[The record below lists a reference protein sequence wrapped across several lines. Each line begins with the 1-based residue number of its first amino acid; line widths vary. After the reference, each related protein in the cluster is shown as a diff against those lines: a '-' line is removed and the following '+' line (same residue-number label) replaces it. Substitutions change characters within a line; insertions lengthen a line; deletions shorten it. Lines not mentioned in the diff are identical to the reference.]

1 MTFLNRFEVVR
12 YGGIDGLSLP
22 RLSRAN
28 LVSGVNGVGK
38 TALRSHARSRSQG
51 ADIGADRTERLDIVP
66 AQLQVLVIVR
76 PKYVCRGCEQGGAQ
90 APTPAPLVEGAIP
103 IAGAIAHVPVSKFAA
118 PPFARR
124 RARLHRTGADADA
137 PARRTAEAAGSEST
151 CRAPRCPRPR
161 HRSRLGTTDRRTDP
175 SPAPRNATPLVSVA
189 PTPGPRYHRV
199 ALLSYR
205 PLPLTPEGLPMS
217 STTPKDSIGPVHS
230 VGIAPRV
237 IDPMHSTAAAPR
249 VIDYPETDGQP
260 MAETPTHRDAM
271 IDAIQVLRRHF
282 AHRPDVYV
290 SGNMMMYYEEGEP
303 RRCVSP
309 DVFVAVGVEDKDRR
323 TYLLWREA
331 KGPDFV
337 LEVTSKS
344 TRRNDQ
350 MTKRALYEW
359 MGVSEYVLY
368 DPRGEYLDPPLQGF
382 ALAGG
387 RYVELEGR
395 RLPGGAR
402 ALHSEVLGL
411 SLHVRARDRALRLH
425 DPASG
430 EDLLT
435 PVEAAAA
442 REEAEARAE
451 RAEARAER
459 EAAARGEAEVRAER
473 ADARTEREAA
483 ARREEAVARQAVEAE
498 NTELRARIRE
508 FERFSRTR
516 QSPPS

>member
-1 MTFLNRFEVVR
+1 
-12 YGGIDGLSLP
+12 
-22 RLSRAN
+22 
-28 LVSGVNGVGK
+28 
-38 TALRSHARSRSQG
+38 
-51 ADIGADRTERLDIVP
+51 
-66 AQLQVLVIVR
+66 
-76 PKYVCRGCEQGGAQ
+76 
-90 APTPAPLVEGAIP
+90 
-103 IAGAIAHVPVSKFAA
+103 
-118 PPFARR
+118 
-124 RARLHRTGADADA
+124 
-137 PARRTAEAAGSEST
+137 
-151 CRAPRCPRPR
+151 
-161 HRSRLGTTDRRTDP
+161 
-175 SPAPRNATPLVSVA
+175 
-189 PTPGPRYHRV
+189 
-199 ALLSYR
+199 
-205 PLPLTPEGLPMS
+205 MS
-217 STTPKDSIGPVHS
+217 STTPKDSIGPMHS

-237 IDPMHSTAAAPR
+237 IDPMHSTAVASR

-260 MAETPTHRDAM
+260 MAETPAHRDVM
-271 IDAIQVLRRHF
+271 IDAIQVLQRHF

-350 MTKRALYEW
+350 VTKRALYEW

-368 DPRGEYLDPPLQGF
+368 DPLGEYLSPSLQGF
-382 ALAGG
+382 ALSGG

-402 ALHSEVLGL
+402 ALHSGVLGL

-425 DPASG
+425 DPVSG

-435 PVEAAAA
+435 PVEAAAREAAA

-451 RAEARAER
+451 REAVARGEAVVRAER

-473 ADARTEREAA
+473 EAAARGEAEVHAEREAA

-498 NTELRARIRE
+498 NTELWARIRE
-508 FERFSRTR
+508 FERFSRAR

>member
-1 MTFLNRFEVVR
+1 
-12 YGGIDGLSLP
+12 
-22 RLSRAN
+22 
-28 LVSGVNGVGK
+28 
-38 TALRSHARSRSQG
+38 
-51 ADIGADRTERLDIVP
+51 
-66 AQLQVLVIVR
+66 
-76 PKYVCRGCEQGGAQ
+76 
-90 APTPAPLVEGAIP
+90 
-103 IAGAIAHVPVSKFAA
+103 
-118 PPFARR
+118 
-124 RARLHRTGADADA
+124 
-137 PARRTAEAAGSEST
+137 
-151 CRAPRCPRPR
+151 
-161 HRSRLGTTDRRTDP
+161 
-175 SPAPRNATPLVSVA
+175 
-189 PTPGPRYHRV
+189 
-199 ALLSYR
+199 
-205 PLPLTPEGLPMS
+205 MS
-217 STTPKDSIGPVHS
+217 STTPKDSIGPMHS

-237 IDPMHSTAAAPR
+237 LDPMHSTAAAPR

-271 IDAIQVLRRHF
+271 MDAIQVLRRHF

-309 DVFVAVGVEDKDRR
+309 DVFVAMGVEDKDRR

-350 MTKRALYEW
+350 VTKRALYEW

-368 DPRGEYLDPPLQGF
+368 DPLGEYLDPPLQGYR
-382 ALAGG
+382 LVGG
-387 RYVELEGR
+387 RYVEWER
-395 RLPGGAR
+395 TRVPGGVR

-411 SLHVRARDRALRLH
+411 SLHVRARDRALRLY
-425 DPASG
+425 DPAAG
-430 EDLLT
+430 KDLLT

-451 RAEARAER
+451 RADARAER

-473 ADARTEREAA
+473 EAAARGEAEVRAESADARAEREAAARGEAEVHAEREAA

-498 NTELRARIRE
+498 NTELWARIRE
-508 FERFSRTR
+508 FERFSRAR
-516 QSPPS
+516 RSPPS

>member
-1 MTFLNRFEVVR
+1 
-12 YGGIDGLSLP
+12 
-22 RLSRAN
+22 
-28 LVSGVNGVGK
+28 
-38 TALRSHARSRSQG
+38 
-51 ADIGADRTERLDIVP
+51 
-66 AQLQVLVIVR
+66 
-76 PKYVCRGCEQGGAQ
+76 
-90 APTPAPLVEGAIP
+90 
-103 IAGAIAHVPVSKFAA
+103 
-118 PPFARR
+118 
-124 RARLHRTGADADA
+124 
-137 PARRTAEAAGSEST
+137 
-151 CRAPRCPRPR
+151 
-161 HRSRLGTTDRRTDP
+161 
-175 SPAPRNATPLVSVA
+175 
-189 PTPGPRYHRV
+189 
-199 ALLSYR
+199 
-205 PLPLTPEGLPMS
+205 MS
-217 STTPKDSIGPVHS
+217 STTPKDSIGPMHS

-237 IDPMHSTAAAPR
+237 IGPMHSTAAAPR

-271 IDAIQVLRRHF
+271 MDAIQVLRRHF

-350 MTKRALYEW
+350 VTKRALYEW

-368 DPRGEYLDPPLQGF
+368 DPLGEYLDPPLQGYR
-382 ALAGG
+382 LVGG
-387 RYVELEGR
+387 RYVEWER
-395 RLPGGAR
+395 TRVPGGVR

-411 SLHVRARDRALRLH
+411 SLHVRARDRALRLY
-425 DPASG
+425 DPVSG

-451 RAEARAER
+451 RADARAER

-473 ADARTEREAA
+473 EAAVRGEAEVRAEREAAARGEADARAECEAAARGEAEVRAERADARAEREAAARGEAEVHAEREAA

-498 NTELRARIRE
+498 NTELWARIRE
-508 FERFSRTR
+508 FERFSRAR

>member
-1 MTFLNRFEVVR
+1 
-12 YGGIDGLSLP
+12 
-22 RLSRAN
+22 
-28 LVSGVNGVGK
+28 
-38 TALRSHARSRSQG
+38 
-51 ADIGADRTERLDIVP
+51 
-66 AQLQVLVIVR
+66 
-76 PKYVCRGCEQGGAQ
+76 
-90 APTPAPLVEGAIP
+90 
-103 IAGAIAHVPVSKFAA
+103 
-118 PPFARR
+118 
-124 RARLHRTGADADA
+124 
-137 PARRTAEAAGSEST
+137 
-151 CRAPRCPRPR
+151 
-161 HRSRLGTTDRRTDP
+161 
-175 SPAPRNATPLVSVA
+175 
-189 PTPGPRYHRV
+189 
-199 ALLSYR
+199 
-205 PLPLTPEGLPMS
+205 MS
-217 STTPKDSIGPVHS
+217 STTPKDSIGPMHS

-237 IDPMHSTAAAPR
+237 LDPMHSTAVASR

-260 MAETPTHRDAM
+260 MAETPEHRDVM

-282 AHRPDVYV
+282 AGRPNVYV

-337 LEVTSKS
+337 LEVTSRS

-350 MTKRALYEW
+350 RTKRALYEW

-368 DPRGEYLDPPLQGF
+368 DPLGEYLNPPLQGF
-382 ALAGG
+382 RLVGG
-387 RYVELEGR
+387 EYVEWER
-395 RLPGGAR
+395 TRLPGGAR

-411 SLHVRARDRALRLH
+411 SLHVRARDRALRLR

-451 RAEARAER
+451 REAAARGEAEVRAERAEARAERADARAER
-459 EAAARGEAEVRAER
+459 EAAARGEAEVHA
-473 ADARTEREAA
+473 EREAA
-483 ARREEAVARQAVEAE
+483 ARREEAVARQTVEAE
-498 NTELRARIRE
+498 NTELWARIRE
-508 FERFSRTR
+508 FERFSRAR

>member
-1 MTFLNRFEVVR
+1 
-12 YGGIDGLSLP
+12 
-22 RLSRAN
+22 
-28 LVSGVNGVGK
+28 
-38 TALRSHARSRSQG
+38 
-51 ADIGADRTERLDIVP
+51 
-66 AQLQVLVIVR
+66 
-76 PKYVCRGCEQGGAQ
+76 
-90 APTPAPLVEGAIP
+90 
-103 IAGAIAHVPVSKFAA
+103 
-118 PPFARR
+118 
-124 RARLHRTGADADA
+124 
-137 PARRTAEAAGSEST
+137 
-151 CRAPRCPRPR
+151 
-161 HRSRLGTTDRRTDP
+161 
-175 SPAPRNATPLVSVA
+175 
-189 PTPGPRYHRV
+189 
-199 ALLSYR
+199 
-205 PLPLTPEGLPMS
+205 MS
-217 STTPKDSIGPVHS
+217 STTPKDSIGPMHS
-230 VGIAPRV
+230 IAITPRV

-271 IDAIQVLRRHF
+271 MDAIQVLQRHF

-350 MTKRALYEW
+350 VTKRALYEW

-368 DPRGEYLDPPLQGF
+368 DPLGEYLDPPLQGYR
-382 ALAGG
+382 LVGG
-387 RYVELEGR
+387 RYVGWEGTR
-395 RLPGGAR
+395 VPGGVR

-425 DPASG
+425 DPVSG

-442 REEAEARAE
+442 RGEAEARAE

-459 EAAARGEAEVRAER
+459 EAAARGEADARAEREAAVRGEAEVRAER
-473 ADARTEREAA
+473 ADARAEREAAVRGEAEVRAERADARAEREAAVRGEAEVRAERADARAEREAAVRGEAEVRAERADTRAEREAA

-498 NTELRARIRE
+498 NTELWARIRE
-508 FERFSRTR
+508 FERFSRAR

>member
-1 MTFLNRFEVVR
+1 
-12 YGGIDGLSLP
+12 
-22 RLSRAN
+22 
-28 LVSGVNGVGK
+28 
-38 TALRSHARSRSQG
+38 
-51 ADIGADRTERLDIVP
+51 
-66 AQLQVLVIVR
+66 
-76 PKYVCRGCEQGGAQ
+76 
-90 APTPAPLVEGAIP
+90 
-103 IAGAIAHVPVSKFAA
+103 
-118 PPFARR
+118 
-124 RARLHRTGADADA
+124 
-137 PARRTAEAAGSEST
+137 
-151 CRAPRCPRPR
+151 
-161 HRSRLGTTDRRTDP
+161 
-175 SPAPRNATPLVSVA
+175 
-189 PTPGPRYHRV
+189 
-199 ALLSYR
+199 
-205 PLPLTPEGLPMS
+205 MS
-217 STTPKDSIGPVHS
+217 STTPKDSIGPMHS

-237 IDPMHSTAAAPR
+237 IDPMHSTAVAPR

-260 MAETPTHRDAM
+260 MAETPEHRDVM

-282 AHRPDVYV
+282 AGRPNVYV

-309 DVFVAVGVEDKDRR
+309 DVFVAMGVEDKDRR

-350 MTKRALYEW
+350 VTKRALYEW

-368 DPRGEYLDPPLQGF
+368 DPLGEYLSPSLQGF

-402 ALHSEVLGL
+402 ALHSGVLGL

-425 DPASG
+425 DPVSG

-435 PVEAAAA
+435 PVEAAAREAAA
-442 REEAEARAE
+442 REE
-451 RAEARAER
+451 AEARAER

-473 ADARTEREAA
+473 ADARAEREAAARGEAEVHAEREAA

-498 NTELRARIRE
+498 NTELWARIRE
-508 FERFSRTR
+508 FERFSRAR

>member
-1 MTFLNRFEVVR
+1 
-12 YGGIDGLSLP
+12 
-22 RLSRAN
+22 
-28 LVSGVNGVGK
+28 
-38 TALRSHARSRSQG
+38 
-51 ADIGADRTERLDIVP
+51 
-66 AQLQVLVIVR
+66 
-76 PKYVCRGCEQGGAQ
+76 
-90 APTPAPLVEGAIP
+90 
-103 IAGAIAHVPVSKFAA
+103 
-118 PPFARR
+118 
-124 RARLHRTGADADA
+124 
-137 PARRTAEAAGSEST
+137 
-151 CRAPRCPRPR
+151 
-161 HRSRLGTTDRRTDP
+161 
-175 SPAPRNATPLVSVA
+175 
-189 PTPGPRYHRV
+189 
-199 ALLSYR
+199 
-205 PLPLTPEGLPMS
+205 MS
-217 STTPKDSIGPVHS
+217 STTPKDSIGPMHS
-230 VGIAPRV
+230 IAITPRV

-260 MAETPTHRDAM
+260 MAETPAHRDAM
-271 IDAIQVLRRHF
+271 MDAIQVLRRHF

-350 MTKRALYEW
+350 VTKRALYEW

-368 DPRGEYLDPPLQGF
+368 DPLGEYLSPSLQGF
-382 ALAGG
+382 ALSGG

-395 RLPGGAR
+395 RLPGGER

-411 SLHVRARDRALRLH
+411 SLHVRARDRALRLY
-425 DPASG
+425 DPVSG

-451 RAEARAER
+451 REAAARGEAEVRAER

-473 ADARTEREAA
+473 ADARAEREAA
-483 ARREEAVARQAVEAE
+483 VRGEAEVRAERAEARAEREAAVRREEAAARQAVEAE
-498 NTELRARIRE
+498 NTELWARIRE
-508 FERFSRTR
+508 FERFSRAR

>member
-1 MTFLNRFEVVR
+1 
-12 YGGIDGLSLP
+12 
-22 RLSRAN
+22 
-28 LVSGVNGVGK
+28 
-38 TALRSHARSRSQG
+38 
-51 ADIGADRTERLDIVP
+51 
-66 AQLQVLVIVR
+66 
-76 PKYVCRGCEQGGAQ
+76 
-90 APTPAPLVEGAIP
+90 
-103 IAGAIAHVPVSKFAA
+103 
-118 PPFARR
+118 
-124 RARLHRTGADADA
+124 
-137 PARRTAEAAGSEST
+137 
-151 CRAPRCPRPR
+151 
-161 HRSRLGTTDRRTDP
+161 
-175 SPAPRNATPLVSVA
+175 
-189 PTPGPRYHRV
+189 
-199 ALLSYR
+199 
-205 PLPLTPEGLPMS
+205 MS
-217 STTPKDSIGPVHS
+217 STTPKDSIGPMHS

-260 MAETPTHRDAM
+260 MAETPAHRDVM

-282 AHRPDVYV
+282 AHRPNVYV

-309 DVFVAVGVEDKDRR
+309 DVFVAVGVEDKNRR

-337 LEVTSKS
+337 LEVTSRS

-350 MTKRALYEW
+350 VTKRALYEW

-368 DPRGEYLDPPLQGF
+368 DPLGEYLSPSLQGF
-382 ALAGG
+382 ALSGG

-411 SLHVRARDRALRLH
+411 SLHVRARDRALRLY
-425 DPASG
+425 DPVSG

-442 REEAEARAE
+442 REE
-451 RAEARAER
+451 AEARAER

-473 ADARTEREAA
+473 ADARAEREAAARGEAEVRAECEAAARGEAEIRAECEAAARGEAEVHAEREAA

-498 NTELRARIRE
+498 NTELWARIRE
-508 FERFSRTR
+508 FERFSRAR

>member
-1 MTFLNRFEVVR
+1 
-12 YGGIDGLSLP
+12 
-22 RLSRAN
+22 
-28 LVSGVNGVGK
+28 
-38 TALRSHARSRSQG
+38 
-51 ADIGADRTERLDIVP
+51 
-66 AQLQVLVIVR
+66 
-76 PKYVCRGCEQGGAQ
+76 
-90 APTPAPLVEGAIP
+90 
-103 IAGAIAHVPVSKFAA
+103 
-118 PPFARR
+118 
-124 RARLHRTGADADA
+124 
-137 PARRTAEAAGSEST
+137 
-151 CRAPRCPRPR
+151 
-161 HRSRLGTTDRRTDP
+161 
-175 SPAPRNATPLVSVA
+175 
-189 PTPGPRYHRV
+189 
-199 ALLSYR
+199 
-205 PLPLTPEGLPMS
+205 MS
-217 STTPKDSIGPVHS
+217 STTPKDSIGPMHF

-271 IDAIQVLRRHF
+271 MDAIQVLQRHF

-350 MTKRALYEW
+350 VTKRALYEW

-368 DPRGEYLDPPLQGF
+368 DPLGEYLDPPLQGYR
-382 ALAGG
+382 LVGG
-387 RYVELEGR
+387 RYVGWEGTR
-395 RLPGGAR
+395 VPGGVR
-402 ALHSEVLGL
+402 ALHSDVLGL
-411 SLHVRARDRALRLH
+411 SLHVRARDRALRLY
-425 DPASG
+425 DPVSG

-451 RAEARAER
+451 R

-473 ADARTEREAA
+473 EAAARGEAEARAEREAAVRGEAEVRAERADARAEREAAVRGEAEVRAEHADARAEREAAVRGEAEVRAEHADARAEREAA

-498 NTELRARIRE
+498 NTELWARIPE
-508 FERFSRTR
+508 FERFSRA
-516 QSPPS
+516 

>member
-1 MTFLNRFEVVR
+1 
-12 YGGIDGLSLP
+12 
-22 RLSRAN
+22 
-28 LVSGVNGVGK
+28 
-38 TALRSHARSRSQG
+38 
-51 ADIGADRTERLDIVP
+51 
-66 AQLQVLVIVR
+66 
-76 PKYVCRGCEQGGAQ
+76 
-90 APTPAPLVEGAIP
+90 
-103 IAGAIAHVPVSKFAA
+103 
-118 PPFARR
+118 
-124 RARLHRTGADADA
+124 
-137 PARRTAEAAGSEST
+137 
-151 CRAPRCPRPR
+151 
-161 HRSRLGTTDRRTDP
+161 
-175 SPAPRNATPLVSVA
+175 
-189 PTPGPRYHRV
+189 
-199 ALLSYR
+199 
-205 PLPLTPEGLPMS
+205 MS
-217 STTPKDSIGPVHS
+217 STTPKDSIGPMHS

-237 IDPMHSTAAAPR
+237 LDPMHSTAAAPR

-260 MAETPTHRDAM
+260 MAETPAHRDVM
-271 IDAIQVLRRHF
+271 IDAIQVLQRHF

-309 DVFVAVGVEDKDRR
+309 DVFVALGVEDKNRR

-368 DPRGEYLDPPLQGF
+368 DPLGEYLDPPLQGYR
-382 ALAGG
+382 LVGG
-387 RYVELEGR
+387 RYVGWEGTR
-395 RLPGGAR
+395 VPGGVR

-411 SLHVRARDRALRLH
+411 SLHVRARDRALRLY
-425 DPASG
+425 DPVSG
-430 EDLLT
+430 EDHLT

-451 RAEARAER
+451 RAEVRAERADARAER
-459 EAAARGEAEVRAER
+459 EAAARGEAEVRAECE
-473 ADARTEREAA
+473 AAARGEAEVHAEREAA

-498 NTELRARIRE
+498 NTELWARIRE
-508 FERFSRTR
+508 FERFSRAR